1 MIADDL
7 KRWRYTLGLSQPQA
21 SAILSTP
28 LATLRQWEQGRREP
42 SAASLA
48 HIAMMDWLRRK
59 SPDLFLDYVS
69 MRINASNRN
78 KV

>member
-7 KRWRYTLGLSQPQA
+7 KHWRYTLGLSQPQA
-21 SAILSTP
+21 AAILSTP
-28 LATLRQWEQGRREP
+28 LATLRNWEQGRREP
-42 SAASLA
+42 PAASLA
-48 HIAMMDWLRRK
+48 HIHMIHWLRRK

-69 MRINASNRN
+69 MRINSSNRN